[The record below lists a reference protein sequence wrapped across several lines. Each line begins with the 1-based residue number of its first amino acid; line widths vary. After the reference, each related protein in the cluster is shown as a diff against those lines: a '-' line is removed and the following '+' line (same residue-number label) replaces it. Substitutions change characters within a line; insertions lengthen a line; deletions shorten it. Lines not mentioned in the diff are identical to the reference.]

1 MYLRA
6 IQVIIIATVVVFFIA
21 CGYKPSSKFSRDIL
35 GEKISTSVKISAQD
49 PENTVIIKDAIDK
62 AIVEVFH
69 ASLTDRAHSDAHLIL
84 NIENPKY
91 TPVQYNVNGYVI
103 AYRMSLVL
111 NITRY
116 HNGISKEYRTR
127 GTYDFSVAPNAVVTD
142 QERFEAI
149 KNSAQKAIQSFI
161 AKVSAEGAR
170 SKE

>member
-6 IQVIIIATVVVFFIA
+6 MQITIIATVVVLFIA

-49 PENTVIIKDAIDK
+49 PANTVIIKDAIDK
-62 AIVEVFH
+62 AIVEVFR
-69 ASLTDRAHSDAHLIL
+69 ASLTDRVHSDAHLIL
-84 NIENPKY
+84 NIENPRY

>member
-6 IQVIIIATVVVFFIA
+6 MQITIIAAVVVLFIA

-35 GEKISTSVKISAQD
+35 GEKISTSVKIYAQD

-62 AIVEVFH
+62 AIVEVFR
-69 ASLTDRAHSDAHLIL
+69 ASLTDRVHSDAHLIL
-84 NIENPKY
+84 NIENPRY